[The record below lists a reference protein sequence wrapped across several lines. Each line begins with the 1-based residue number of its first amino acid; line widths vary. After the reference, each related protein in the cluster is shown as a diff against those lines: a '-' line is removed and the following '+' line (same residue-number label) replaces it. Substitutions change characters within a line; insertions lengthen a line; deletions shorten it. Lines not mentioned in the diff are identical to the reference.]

1 MLCQIVELRNKDII
15 NMKDGTRLGY
25 ADDVEIDTCS
35 GRVCA
40 IVVYGRC
47 KFFGILGYEDDIII
61 KWEEIKVIG
70 DDTILVCAD
79 HLNRRQHM
87 KPHRF
92 GNFF

>member
-40 IVVYGRC
+40 IVV
-47 KFFGILGYEDDIII
+47 LGMIPF
-61 KWEEIKVIG
+61 WCAP
-70 DDTILVCAD
+70 TISTAA
-79 HLNRRQHM
+79 N
-87 KPHRF
+87 P
-92 GNFF
+92 